1 MDLRVAPSLA
11 AARHCR
17 HWIVLVA
24 RECGATPAAT
34 SAMELLVSEVF
45 TNAVKYGAVQDAIKL
60 TATCQ
65 GRLLAVAVRDENP
78 APPVVLEVGPAAP
91 GGRGMHLVQRLAH
104 SWGVRHHGPAG
115 KTVWFQV
122 ALDTGA

>member
-17 HWIVLVA
+17 HWIVSIA

-34 SAMELLVSEVF
+34 TAVELLVSEVV
-45 TNAVKYGAVQDAIKL
+45 TNAVKYGAVQDAIEL
-60 TATCQ
+60 TATCERQ
-65 GRLLAVAVRDENP
+65 HLVVAVRDHNP
-78 APPVVLEVGPAAP
+78 APPVVLEVGPTAQ

-115 KTVWFQV
+115 KTVWFRV
-122 ALDTGA
+122 ALDLGT

>member
-1 MDLRVAPSLA
+1 MVLRVAPSLA

-17 HWIVLVA
+17 HWIALIA

-34 SAMELLVSEVF
+34 SAVELLVSEVF
-45 TNAVKYGAVQDAIKL
+45 TNAVKYGAVRDTIEL
-60 TATCQ
+60 TATCER
-65 GRLLAVAVRDENP
+65 RLLAVAVRDRNP
-78 APPVVLEVGPAAP
+78 APPVVLEVGPAAL

-122 ALDTGA
+122 KLDIGG

>member
-1 MDLRVAPSLA
+1 MLLRLAPSTA

-17 HWIVLVA
+17 HWIAPIA
-24 RECGATPAAT
+24 RGCGATPAAT
-34 SAMELLVSEVF
+34 TAVELLVSEVV
-45 TNAVKYGAVQDAIKL
+45 TNAVKYGTVRDAIEV
-60 TATCQ
+60 TATCEQ
-65 GRLLAVAVRDENP
+65 RLLVVAVRDHNP
-78 APPVVLEVGPAAP
+78 APPVVLEVGPAAL
-91 GGRGMHLVQRLAH
+91 GGRGMHLVERMAH